1 MKTETIIHILATIR
15 GSRIDLINVS
25 ELERRA
31 KLTRNRI
38 SDVQRYR
45 AKLTAEE
52 FERVYDVLRTILPP
66 E

>member
-1 MKTETIIHILATIR
+1 VDEAKGRLRAFLYNHI
-15 GSRIDLINVS
+15 S